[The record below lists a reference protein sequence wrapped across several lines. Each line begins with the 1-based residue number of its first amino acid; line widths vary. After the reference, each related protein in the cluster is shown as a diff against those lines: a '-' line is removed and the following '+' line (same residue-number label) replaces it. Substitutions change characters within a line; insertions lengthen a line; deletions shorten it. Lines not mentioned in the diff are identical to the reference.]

1 MKQLPKPPA
10 GPTAPPPSAWP
21 SLGAHWVLGIEPG
34 LSGGAAGAA
43 GLKVVTPAS
52 VSSPASWMSADYL
65 ASEILP
71 PPFVRA
77 LVSSVTQPALQAAES
92 PFQPPPAHSH
102 VGGVTGGGR
111 RQSSPGWS
119 AEVLTG
125 RSGRA
130 GEAACSVGLRSCG
143 SPRTLRCRI
152 THSVGVS
159 GGGGPGRALEGSV
172 ARPGGGSR
180 TAESKRQKEFLAASN
195 LKQTNKQCGKERRN
209 ARNAAIPPRGWG
221 PGPASSSPGPAEG
234 WRPPPAH
241 PGSPQ
246 PLRSTRQ
253 PRKLLTTLEKQ
264 LKLP

>member
-1 MKQLPKPPA
+1 MGVNLPRILQFRGNNPISTTAVADSAGVPPEGRSPLRPDRCYPVWSYCSFPEEVRRSGSHRRGFCSLHGPGSADKSTAAPRGANLAPVLEVTPLRLRAVKQLPKPPA
-10 GPTAPPPSAWP
+10 GPTAPQPSAWP

-71 PPFVRA
+71 PPFVQD
-77 LVSSVTQPALQAAES
+77 LVSSVTQPALQAADS
-92 PFQPPPAHSH
+92 PFHPPPAHSH

-159 GGGGPGRALEGSV
+159 GGVGLGGR
-172 ARPGGGSR
+172 
-180 TAESKRQKEFLAASN
+180 
-195 LKQTNKQCGKERRN
+195 
-209 ARNAAIPPRGWG
+209 
-221 PGPASSSPGPAEG
+221 
-234 WRPPPAH
+234 
-241 PGSPQ
+241 
-246 PLRSTRQ
+246 
-253 PRKLLTTLEKQ
+253 
-264 LKLP
+264 